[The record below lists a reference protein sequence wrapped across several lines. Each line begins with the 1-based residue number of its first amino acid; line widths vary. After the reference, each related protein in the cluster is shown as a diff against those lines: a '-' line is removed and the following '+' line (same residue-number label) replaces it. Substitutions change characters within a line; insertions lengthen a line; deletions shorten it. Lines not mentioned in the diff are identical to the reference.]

1 MNKLPRP
8 GKSIL
13 NRVKIE
19 NVAPNTPEPATPADN
34 ERSDPTFNVKD
45 ENRRRRT
52 RAPKTSDSVS
62 PILSYQKLRIKFSS
76 TQPHPPIQVASKS
89 AIVNPTAKLNVAS
102 VAQAK
107 SNVMLSFAVVMQINA

>member
-62 PILSYQKLRIKFSS
+62 PILSYQSS
-76 TQPHPPIQVASKS
+76 ELNLVQLNHIRQYKS
-89 AIVNPTAKLNVAS
+89 
-102 VAQAK
+102 QAK
-107 SNVMLSFAVVMQINA
+107 VQL